1 MAVDTAAKRAS
12 ALAMTLPIPDGT
24 IDQGDRQHVLWTYG
38 GVLAA
43 LLVTV
48 YPTLH
53 ATITLSP
60 WIHGTVDLNGAD
72 L

>member
-1 MAVDTAAKRAS
+1 M
-12 ALAMTLPIPDGT
+12 
-24 IDQGDRQHVLWTYG
+24 
-38 GVLAA
+38 VLAWQSYYQGQRPFYFTSRIWTWTSA
-43 LLVTV
+43 TSQTV
-48 YPTLH
+48 IISPTLH